1 MKKSSRR
8 TSEESEKTPYKS
20 KYKEGYINAQN
31 YIVELIFEKRNNHF
45 NQGKAPESFW
55 NSEKYQGIYKKE
67 LFGVNRL
74 LKLYHADS
82 VIKAFTSPEAKYI
95 LKIAYNRTWDDK
107 KFVTENSKLFSI
119 IRKFESMRV
128 EKEIVKVE
136 VKQEEVAKP
145 FSPTKKTNIFKD
157 L

>member
-1 MKKSSRR
+1 MKKKTPR

-45 NQGKAPESFW
+45 NQGKAPENFW
-55 NSEKYQGIYKKE
+55 NNDKYQGIYKKE

-74 LKLYHADS
+74 LRLYHADS
-82 VIKAFTSPEAKYI
+82 IIKAFTSPEAKFI
-95 LKIAYNRTWDDK
+95 LKIAYSRVWDDK
-107 KFVTENSKLFSI
+107 KFISENSKLFSI
-119 IRKFESMRV
+119 VRKFESQRV
-128 EKEIVKVE
+128 EKEIVKTE
-136 VKQEEVAKP
+136 IRIEEVAKA
-145 FSPTKKTNIFKD
+145 FSPVKNKNIFKD